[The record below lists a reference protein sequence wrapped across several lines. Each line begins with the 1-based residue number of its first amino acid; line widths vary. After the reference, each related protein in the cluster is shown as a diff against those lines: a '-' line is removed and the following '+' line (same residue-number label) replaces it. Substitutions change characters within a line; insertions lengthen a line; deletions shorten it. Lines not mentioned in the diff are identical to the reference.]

1 MNTLNFNLHKSP
13 INGSAHPRIK
23 RNLAI
28 AIAVTILSS
37 CVALWVIGGSLAAPQ
52 NRIIG
57 EIPSDLTGRGVQF
70 KSQSGSMLQGWFIP
84 GRNGMGTVILMHGVR
99 ANRLSM
105 LNRARFLARAG
116 YSVLL
121 FDFQAHG
128 ESSGE
133 YITFGYLESKDAQ
146 AAVEFL
152 HQNNQRDKIGVIG
165 ISMGGA
171 ASLLATPS
179 LEVDAL
185 ILESVYPT
193 IEEAIS
199 DRITMRLGRLGTIF
213 TPLLTFQL
221 KPRLGVGPEEL
232 RPIEKAAKVTLPK
245 YFIFGTEDRHTRI
258 DESRKLFAHAAAPK
272 EAWAIDGA
280 GHVDLHQFSQDEYEK
295 RVLDFLAR
303 YLR

>member
-1 MNTLNFNLHKSP
+1 MIS
-13 INGSAHPRIK
+13 IRPRIK
-23 RNLAI
+23 RNFAI
-28 AIAVTILSS
+28 AIAITVSSS
-37 CVALWVIGGSLAAPQ
+37 CLALWVIGGSLAAPN

-57 EIPSDLTGRGVQF
+57 EIPSDLIGQDVQF
-70 KSQSGSMLQGWFIP
+70 KSQSGSMLRGWFLP
-84 GRNGMGTVILMHGVR
+84 AKNGMGTVILMHGVR
-99 ANRLSM
+99 ANRLNM
-105 LNRARFLARAG
+105 LNRARFLTRAG

-165 ISMGGA
+165 VSMGGA
-171 ASLLATPS
+171 ASLLATPP

-199 DRITMRLGRLGTIF
+199 DRITMRLGKLGTIF

-232 RPIEKAAKVTLPK
+232 RPIEKADEVILPK

-258 DESRKLFAHAAAPK
+258 DESRRLYAHAANPK

-280 GHVDLHQFSQDEYEK
+280 GHVDLHEYSKDEYER
-295 RVLDFLAR
+295 RVLDFLER

>member
-1 MNTLNFNLHKSP
+1 M
-13 INGSAHPRIK
+13 K
-23 RNLAI
+23 RKLVI
-28 AIAVTILSS
+28 AISVTVLSS

-52 NRIIG
+52 TRIVG
-57 EIPSDLTGRGVQF
+57 EIPSDLPGRGVQF
-70 KSQSGSMLQGWFIP
+70 KSQSGSILQGWSIP
-84 GRNGMGTVILMHGVR
+84 GKNRMGTVILMHGVR

-146 AAVEFL
+146 AAVDFL

-165 ISMGGA
+165 VSMGGA

-199 DRITMRLGRLGTIF
+199 DRITMRLGKLGTIF
-213 TPLLTFQL
+213 TPLLTYQL

-232 RPIEKAAKVTLPK
+232 RPIEKAAEVTSPK
-245 YFIFGTEDRHTRI
+245 FFIFGTGDRHTRI
-258 DESRKLFAHAAAPK
+258 DESRRLFAHAADPK
-272 EAWAIDGA
+272 EAWAIAGA
-280 GHVDLHQFSQDEYEK
+280 GHVDLHEYSKNEYER
-295 RVLDFLAR
+295 RVLDFLER

>member
-1 MNTLNFNLHKSP
+1 M
-13 INGSAHPRIK
+13 K
-23 RNLAI
+23 RKLAI
-28 AIAVTILSS
+28 AIAATVLSS
-37 CVALWVIGGSLAAPQ
+37 SVALWVIGGSLAAPQ

-70 KSQSGSMLQGWFIP
+70 KSQSGSILQGWSIP
-84 GRNGMGTVILMHGVR
+84 GKNRMGTVILMHGVR

-146 AAVEFL
+146 AAVDFL

-165 ISMGGA
+165 VSIGGA

-199 DRITMRLGRLGTIF
+199 DRITMRLGKLGTIF
-213 TPLLTFQL
+213 TPLLTYQL
-221 KPRLGVGPEEL
+221 KPRLGIGPEEL
-232 RPIEKAAKVTLPK
+232 RPIEKAAEVTSPK
-245 YFIFGTEDRHTRI
+245 FFIFGTGDRHTRI
-258 DESRKLFAHAAAPK
+258 DESRRLFAHAADPK

-280 GHVDLHQFSQDEYEK
+280 GHVDLHEYSKDEYER

>member
-1 MNTLNFNLHKSP
+1 
-13 INGSAHPRIK
+13 
-23 RNLAI
+23 
-28 AIAVTILSS
+28 
-37 CVALWVIGGSLAAPQ
+37 LWVIGGSLAAPN

-57 EIPSDLTGRGVQF
+57 EIPSDLTGQGVEF
-70 KSQSGSMLQGWFIP
+70 KSQSGSILQGWFIP
-84 GRNGMGTVILMHGVR
+84 AKNGMGTVILMHGVR
-99 ANRLSM
+99 ANRLNM
-105 LNRARFLARAG
+105 LNRARFLTGAG

-133 YITFGYLESKDAQ
+133 YITFGFLESKDAQ

-152 HQNNQRDKIGVIG
+152 HQNTRRDKIGVIG
-165 ISMGGA
+165 VSMGGA
-171 ASLLATPS
+171 ASLLATPP
-179 LEVDAL
+179 LEVAAL

-199 DRITMRLGRLGTIF
+199 DRITMRLGKLGAIF

-232 RPIEKAAKVTLPK
+232 RPIEKAAEVTLPK

-258 DESRKLFAHAAAPK
+258 DESRKLYAHAADPK

-280 GHVDLHQFSQDEYEK
+280 GHVDLHEYAKDEYER
-295 RVLDFLAR
+295 RVLDFLER

>member
-1 MNTLNFNLHKSP
+1 M
-13 INGSAHPRIK
+13 K
-23 RNLAI
+23 RKLAI
-28 AIAVTILSS
+28 AITMAVLSS
-37 CVALWVIGGSLAAPQ
+37 CVVLWVIGGSLAKPRHQ
-52 NRIIG
+52 IIG
-57 EIPSDLTGRGVQF
+57 EIPTGLTGQGVQF
-70 KSQSGSMLQGWFIP
+70 KSLSGSMLHGWFIP
-84 GRNGMGTVILMHGVR
+84 GKNGVGTVILMHGVR
-99 ANRLSM
+99 ANRLNM

-146 AAVEFL
+146 AAVGFL

-165 ISMGGA
+165 VSMGGA

-199 DRITMRLGRLGTIF
+199 DRITMRLGTVGAIF
-213 TPLLTFQL
+213 TPLLTYQL
-221 KPRLGVGPEEL
+221 KPRLGVDPEEL
-232 RPIEKAAKVTLPK
+232 RPIKKAAEVPLPK
-245 YFIFGTEDRHTRI
+245 FFIFGTEDRHTRI
-258 DESRKLFAHAAAPK
+258 DESRRLFAQAANPK
-272 EAWAIDGA
+272 EAWAVDGA
-280 GHVDLHQFSQDEYEK
+280 GHVDLHEYSKDEYER
-295 RVLDFLAR
+295 RVLDFLER

>member
-1 MNTLNFNLHKSP
+1 MISIRP
-13 INGSAHPRIK
+13 GIK

-28 AIAVTILSS
+28 AIAVTVSS
-37 CVALWVIGGSLAAPQ
+37 SGVALWVIGGSLAAPN

-57 EIPSDLTGRGVQF
+57 EIPSDLAGQDVQF
-70 KSQSGSMLQGWFIP
+70 KSQSGSILQGWFIP
-84 GRNGMGTVILMHGVR
+84 GKNGMGAVILMHGVR

-105 LNRARFLARAG
+105 LNRARFLTGAG

-152 HQNNQRDKIGVIG
+152 HQNNQRGKIGVIG
-165 ISMGGA
+165 VSMGGA
-171 ASLLATPS
+171 ASLLATPP

-199 DRITMRLGRLGTIF
+199 DRITMRLGNLGTIV

-232 RPIEKAAKVTLPK
+232 RPIEKVAGMNLPK

-258 DESRKLFAHAAAPK
+258 DESMRLYAHAANPK
-272 EAWAIDGA
+272 EAWAIEGA
-280 GHVDLHQFSQDEYEK
+280 GHVDLHQYSRDEYER

>member
-1 MNTLNFNLHKSP
+1 M
-13 INGSAHPRIK
+13 K
-23 RNLAI
+23 RKLVI
-28 AIAVTILSS
+28 AISVTVLSS
-37 CVALWVIGGSLAAPQ
+37 CVALWVIGESLAAPQ
-52 NRIIG
+52 TRIVG
-57 EIPSDLTGRGVQF
+57 EIPSDLPGRGVQF
-70 KSQSGSMLQGWFIP
+70 KSQSGSILQGWFIP
-84 GRNGMGTVILMHGVR
+84 GKNRMGTVILMHGVR

-128 ESSGE
+128 ESTGE

-146 AAVEFL
+146 AAVDFL
-152 HQNNQRDKIGVIG
+152 HQNNDRDKIGVIG
-165 ISMGGA
+165 VSMGGA

-199 DRITMRLGRLGTIF
+199 DRITMRLGKLGTIF
-213 TPLLTFQL
+213 TPLLTYQL
-221 KPRLGVGPEEL
+221 KPRLGVGPEEM
-232 RPIEKAAKVTLPK
+232 RPIEKAAEATSPK
-245 YFIFGTEDRHTRI
+245 FFIFGTEDRHTRI
-258 DESRKLFAHAAAPK
+258 DESRRLFAHAADPK

-280 GHVDLHQFSQDEYEK
+280 GHVDLHEYSKDEYER
-295 RVLDFLAR
+295 RVLDFLER

>member
-1 MNTLNFNLHKSP
+1 MGKWL
-13 INGSAHPRIK
+13 

-28 AIAVTILSS
+28 AIAVTVLSS
-37 CVALWVIGGSLAAPQ
+37 CIALWVIGGSLAAPN

-57 EIPSDLTGRGVQF
+57 EIPPDLTGQGVQF
-70 KSQSGSMLQGWFIP
+70 KSQSGSMLRGWFIP
-84 GRNGMGTVILMHGVR
+84 AKNGMGTVILMHGVR
-99 ANRLSM
+99 ATRLNM
-105 LNRARFLARAG
+105 LNRARFLTGAG

-146 AAVEFL
+146 AAVEFI
-152 HQNNQRDKIGVIG
+152 HQNNQRNNQRDKIGVIG
-165 ISMGGA
+165 VSMGGA
-171 ASLLATPS
+171 ASLLATPP
-179 LEVDAL
+179 LAVDAL

-199 DRITMRLGRLGTIF
+199 DRITMRLGKLGTIF
-213 TPLLTFQL
+213 TPLLTYQL

-232 RPIEKAAKVTLPK
+232 RPIEKADEVILPK

-258 DESRKLFAHAAAPK
+258 DESRRLYAHAANPK
-272 EAWAIDGA
+272 EAWAIEGA
-280 GHVDLHQFSQDEYEK
+280 GHVDLHEYSKDEYER
-295 RVLDFLAR
+295 RVLDYLERFLR
-303 YLR
+303 

>member
-1 MNTLNFNLHKSP
+1 MNKG
-13 INGSAHPRIK
+13 GSTKDADHPGMK
-23 RNLAI
+23 RKLAFAI
-28 AIAVTILSS
+28 TIAVLSS
-37 CVALWVIGGSLAAPQ
+37 CVVLWIIGGSLAKPHHQ
-52 NRIIG
+52 IIG
-57 EIPSDLTGRGVQF
+57 EIPTDLAGQGVQF
-70 KSQSGSMLQGWFIP
+70 KSQSGSMLHGWFIP
-84 GRNGMGTVILMHGVR
+84 RKHGMGTVILMHGVR
-99 ANRLSM
+99 ANRLNM

-146 AAVEFL
+146 AAVGFL
-152 HQNNQRDKIGVIG
+152 QQKNQRDKIGVIG
-165 ISMGGA
+165 VSMGGA

-199 DRITMRLGRLGTIF
+199 DRMTMRLGTVGTIL
-213 TPLLTFQL
+213 TPLITYQL
-221 KPRLGVGPEEL
+221 KPRVGVGPEEL
-232 RPIEKAAKVTLPK
+232 RPIIKAGEVPLPK
-245 YFIFGTEDRHTRI
+245 FFIFGTEDRHTRI
-258 DESRKLFAHAAAPK
+258 DESRRLFAQAANPK
-272 EAWAIDGA
+272 EAWAVDGA
-280 GHVDLHQFSQDEYEK
+280 GHVDLHEYAKDEYER
-295 RVLDFLAR
+295 RVLDFLKR

>member
-1 MNTLNFNLHKSP
+1 M
-13 INGSAHPRIK
+13 K
-23 RNLAI
+23 RKLVI
-28 AIAVTILSS
+28 AISVTVLSS
-37 CVALWVIGGSLAAPQ
+37 CIALWVIGGSLAAPQ
-52 NRIIG
+52 TQIIG
-57 EIPSDLTGRGVQF
+57 EIPSDLPGRGVQF
-70 KSQSGSMLQGWFIP
+70 KSQSGSILQGWFIP
-84 GRNGMGTVILMHGVR
+84 GKNRMGTVILMHGVR

-128 ESSGE
+128 ESTGE

-146 AAVEFL
+146 AAVDFL
-152 HQNNQRDKIGVIG
+152 HQNNDRDKIGVIG
-165 ISMGGA
+165 VSMGGA

-199 DRITMRLGRLGTIF
+199 DRITMRLGKLGTIF
-213 TPLLTFQL
+213 TPLLTYQL
-221 KPRLGVGPEEL
+221 KPRLGVGPEEM
-232 RPIEKAAKVTLPK
+232 RPIEKAAEATSPK
-245 YFIFGTEDRHTRI
+245 FFIFGTEDRHTRI
-258 DESRKLFAHAAAPK
+258 DESRRLFAHAADPK

-280 GHVDLHQFSQDEYEK
+280 GHVDLHEYSKDEYER
-295 RVLDFLAR
+295 RVLDFLER

>member
-1 MNTLNFNLHKSP
+1 M
-13 INGSAHPRIK
+13 GE
-23 RNLAI
+23 
-28 AIAVTILSS
+28 
-37 CVALWVIGGSLAAPQ
+37 SLAAPQ

-57 EIPSDLTGRGVQF
+57 EIPSDITGRGVQF
-70 KSQSGSMLQGWFIP
+70 KSQSGSALQGWFIP
-84 GRNGMGTVILMHGVR
+84 GKNGMGAVILMHGVR

-152 HQNNQRDKIGVIG
+152 QQNDLGEKIGVIG
-165 ISMGGA
+165 VSMGGA

-199 DRITMRLGRLGTIF
+199 DRITMRLGKLGTIF
-213 TPLLTFQL
+213 TPLLTYQL
-221 KPRLGVGPEEL
+221 KPRLGVGSEEL
-232 RPIEKAAKVTLPK
+232 RPIKKAAEVTLPK
-245 YFIFGTEDRHTRI
+245 LFIFGTEDRHTRL
-258 DESRKLFAHAAAPK
+258 DESRRLFAHAADPK
-272 EAWAIDGA
+272 EAWSVNGA
-280 GHVDLHQFSQDEYEK
+280 GHVDLHAFAKDEYER
-295 RVLDFLAR
+295 RVLDFLER